1 LVSDAGDGRHLAVWA
16 VGSDRPG
23 IVAGVSGVL
32 LDAGANL
39 EDTQMAIL
47 RGHFTMMLVVA
58 LPAQGDPDALRAG
71 LERVAGELGLEA
83 IALSELSGAEGAEA
97 PEPTHLVTVYGADH
111 PGIVHAVSTELAAA
125 GVSITDLQSHLA
137 EPGDDPSAAAVY
149 AVMLEVAAGTPE
161 RVAEIE
167 ERLGRIARE
176 QKLELSLRPLERDE
190 L

>member
-1 LVSDAGDGRHLAVWA
+1 VSDAGDALHLAVWA
-16 VGSDRPG
+16 VGRDRPG
-23 IVAGVSGVL
+23 IVAAVSGVL

-71 LERVAGELGLEA
+71 LERVADELGLEA
-83 IALSELSGAEGAEA
+83 IAVSELSAADAADA

-111 PGIVHAVSTELAAA
+111 PGIVHAVSRELGAI

-137 EPGDDPSAAAVY
+137 EPADDPSATAVY
-149 AVMLEVAAGTPE
+149 VALLEVAAGTPE
-161 RVAEIE
+161 RAAEIE
-167 ERLGRIARE
+167 ERLRRIAGE
-176 QKLELSLRPLERDE
+176 QALELTIRPLEHDE